1 MDLILQTVLNSPGS
15 IAFDSASRIRTDQT
29 SLLLFAAGEVALTYH
44 NAHILSSAT
53 SCALGFIGF
62 SSNRREMPPYTPDI
76 SPTGVKLFIHSDVN
90 ISITQNLPVVNTLSI
105 IFFHFSNFYFILLTK
120 DFHPTP
126 LHFSSFYSMFSS
138 FSTFSST
145 TAQNSPPRLP
155 RRESMRFFATLPDD
169 PACDLDF

>member
-105 IFFHFSNFYFILLTK
+105 IFFHFSNFYFIHLTN
-120 DFHPTP
+120 DFHPTL
-126 LHFSSFYSMFSS
+126 LHFSSFYFMFSS
-138 FSTFSST
+138 FSTFSFT
-145 TAQNSPPRLP
+145 TAQNSTRCG
-155 RRESMRFFATLPDD
+155 
-169 PACDLDF
+169 PAEKV